1 LYHFVVNWK
10 HLGLDELWIIR
21 NSGLKRSILPLTKI
35 CLTLGE
41 ELIKCLPALHALTG
55 CDTTS
60 KIATKLAALNA
71 IRIPRNLANF
81 NCPQLTDNAIQLAK
95 FFSQVPQTIY
105 ALGELRIDPF
115 DNNAL
120 KLDLEKT
127 ACTSTNI
134 RMHIQRSYY
143 EMQLWIQA
151 PSRDATTL
159 LNAEDY
165 GFERKNNLI
174 VPEIV
179 ITKPEG
185 LLDPCKC
192 AKCARKNAC
201 PCRVAELAVI
211 NIVNARLGNIAK
223 IRSQNKNERWWT
235 QSRIPFGAFP
245 FSV

>member
-1 LYHFVVNWK
+1 
-10 HLGLDELWIIR
+10 
-21 NSGLKRSILPLTKI
+21 
-35 CLTLGE
+35 
-41 ELIKCLPALHALTG
+41 
-55 CDTTS
+55 
-60 KIATKLAALNA
+60 
-71 IRIPRNLANF
+71 
-81 NCPQLTDNAIQLAK
+81 
-95 FFSQVPQTIY
+95 
-105 ALGELRIDPF
+105 
-115 DNNAL
+115 
-120 KLDLEKT
+120 
-127 ACTSTNI
+127 
-134 RMHIQRSYY
+134 
-143 EMQLWIQA
+143 MQLWIQA

-165 GFERKNNLI
+165 GFERKNNLT